1 MALTEEEKIN
11 RVRLLIGDVESSP
24 FYPLYTDGEVDG
36 FLDMAGGDVCQAA
49 KLAAISAAFQ
59 FAGINTREIT
69 GDIEVWNSLSTQYL
83 KALDYLITN
92 PSLGIPSGLIPW
104 MHTTSM
110 CNLTSIKLCSE
121 EPDAFSHCRTGT
133 CSSNPCECKRR

>member
-1 MALTEEEKIN
+1 MALTKVEQ
-11 RVRLLIGDVESSP
+11 VRLLIGDVPSSP
-24 FYPLYTDGEVDG
+24 FYPLYTDEEIEG
-36 FLDMAGGDVCQAA
+36 FLEMAGDDVFQAA

-92 PSLGIPSGLIPW
+92 PSLGIPSGLLPW
-104 MHTTSM
+104 SHTVDMSG
-110 CNLTSIKLCSE
+110 LTSIRLCTE
-121 EPDAFSHCRTGT
+121 EIDTFSYCRLGV
-133 CSSNPCECKRR
+133 CSSSPCRCNRR